1 MILHKPERIEEYREK
16 GFWGD
21 RTLLERFSNNCAAHP
36 EREAIVDPPDHPGHP
51 DAAADGRAHPVHHPG
66 TGNA

>member
-1 MILHKPERIEEYREK
+1 MILHKPELIEEYRKK

-36 EREAIVDPPDHPGHP
+36 EREAIVDPPDHTHVRKG
-51 DAAADGRAHPVHHPG
+51 V
-66 TGNA
+66 